1 MNWKIKCTLLLA
13 LLPTCL
19 PVAFG
24 QMKEVNEYAN
34 QVIANGGLNLREKP
48 SKNAKILA
56 NIPFGDSVQYVSNKS
71 WKIDSVVIPSFDY
84 TPHKRKITGNWVKVK
99 YHGQTGYALDIFLGY
114 IGKGQFHDEFKDSD
128 EFRLLFSYSCTCV
141 YANVYNP
148 DLWTWYGYF
157 KENDS
162 TLIARKIDISYY
174 MDRGDITCD
183 LVIHAS
189 EGKNLQ
195 FIIGT
200 KTATLKKKVKIR
212 APRINIASYDNTPLS
227 EILKELNR
235 VSIRMDIEKIKVRD
249 YPTEYRKLYLVREFR
264 QALLNPPH
272 YGTPEYIS
280 FIGDLD
286 GDGLDDYI
294 ISYSRG
300 KGGPTILYL
309 SSRATPAT
317 LIKPVAVYEGSYCC

>member
-13 LLPTCL
+13 LLSTCL
-19 PVAFG
+19 SVAFG
-24 QMKEVNEYAN
+24 QMMEVNEYAN

-71 WKIDSVVIPSFDY
+71 WKIDSVVIPSLDY
-84 TPHKRKITGNWVKVK
+84 TPHKRKIMGHWVKVK
-99 YHGQTGYALDIFLGY
+99 YHGQTGYALDIFLSH
-114 IGKGQFHDEFKDSD
+114 IGKGKFHDEFKDSD
-128 EFRLLFSYSCTCV
+128 EFRLLFNYCNCV
-141 YANVYNP
+141 YGNVHNP

-162 TLIARKIDISYY
+162 TLIARKIDVSYY
-174 MDRGDITCD
+174 IDWDDMTCAQIT
-183 LVIHAS
+183 HAS
-189 EGKNLQ
+189 EEKNLQ

-212 APRINIASYDNTPLS
+212 ASRVDVGYYGKTPLS
-227 EILKELNR
+227 EVQKELNR
-235 VSIRMDIEKIKVRD
+235 FSIRMDIEKIKDKD
-249 YPTEYRKLYLVREFR
+249 YPTEYRKLYLVHEFR
-264 QALLNPPH
+264 QALLNPLH
-272 YGTPEYIS
+272 YGTPQDIS

-294 ISYSRG
+294 ISYSRE

-317 LIKPVAVYEGSYCC
+317 LIKPVAVYESAYCC